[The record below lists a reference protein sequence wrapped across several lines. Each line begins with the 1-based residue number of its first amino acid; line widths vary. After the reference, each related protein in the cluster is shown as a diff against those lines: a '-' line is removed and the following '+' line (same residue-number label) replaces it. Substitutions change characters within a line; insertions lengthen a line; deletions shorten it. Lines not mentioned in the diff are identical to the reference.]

1 MGNGSEE
8 DNTVR
13 IVTQIIIRL
22 DNNIGLNIDHE
33 DKDGRV
39 SYDSEDDDDR
49 MDNGSE
55 NNSGRVKLGEMTMK
69 IMITV
74 HNDSEDNGGRVS
86 G

>member
-8 DNTVR
+8 DNTIR
-13 IVTQIIIRL
+13 IMTQIIIRS
-22 DNNIGLNIDHE
+22 DTNIGLNIDHE

-39 SYDSEDDDDR
+39 NYDSEDDDDNDR

-55 NNSGRVKLGEMTMK
+55 NN
-69 IMITV
+69 
-74 HNDSEDNGGRVS
+74 GGRVNNNT